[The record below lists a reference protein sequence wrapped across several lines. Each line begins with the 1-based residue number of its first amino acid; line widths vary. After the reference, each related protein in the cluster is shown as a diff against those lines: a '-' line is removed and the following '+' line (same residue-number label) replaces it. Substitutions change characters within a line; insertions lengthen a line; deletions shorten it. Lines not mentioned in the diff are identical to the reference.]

1 MWRYAWLFFSSS
13 GPLFQRGLLYICREI
28 FEERRMSPSWIQLL
42 IVVVVALLLFGGRGR
57 ISSIMGDMAKGI
69 GAFRKGL
76 KDEEET
82 KSVEKDEMVDVTP
95 KKDETKASS

>member
-1 MWRYAWLFFSSS
+1 MA
-13 GPLFQRGLLYICREI
+13 
-28 FEERRMSPSWIQLL
+28 PSWIQLL

-76 KDEEET
+76 KDEET
-82 KSVEKDEMVDVTP
+82 KPVTKDDMVDITP
-95 KKDETKASS
+95 KKDETKTST